1 MSKRTWDHQ
10 CVDVH
15 ASRVESARLL
25 DDPHGG
31 GDFVAIRLESR
42 SHVQH
47 WAKSNRIL
55 SVESRGAAIV
65 YLDVEEAVALRDQIT
80 EALAG

>member
-1 MSKRTWDHQ
+1 M
-10 CVDVH
+10 
-15 ASRVESARLL
+15 
-25 DDPHGG
+25 
-31 GDFVAIRLESR
+31 AIRLEAR
-42 SHVQH
+42 SQVQH

-80 EALAG
+80 EALEG